1 MRSFDSHPCCLG
13 DPAGPAGLPQP
24 SGHRRELPHF
34 EAKMYTC
41 SPLFSRTTSIKK
53 QTETPRAIYE
63 IYATPGLTTLLNDFA
78 DEPPINSQAFYWV
91 HSSCKTAWRIYV
103 VCRGAYNMLQKQ
115 INAQPSPRET
125 EMGQIDIDL
134 QTWTVRCPFWIQRAK
149 KARRNRAFRAS
160 RSKPGIK

>member
-1 MRSFDSHPCCLG
+1 MVHVVEFPTVRSFDSHPCCLG

-41 SPLFSRTTSIKK
+41 SPLFSRTTSIEK

-78 DEPPINSQAFYWV
+78 DEPQSIV
-91 HSSCKTAWRIYV
+91 RHSMGFIHPA
-103 VCRGAYNMLQKQ
+103 KQ
-115 INAQPSPRET
+115 LGESMWYAEELTTCYKN
-125 EMGQIDIDL
+125 
-134 QTWTVRCPFWIQRAK
+134 K
-149 KARRNRAFRAS
+149 
-160 RSKPGIK
+160 